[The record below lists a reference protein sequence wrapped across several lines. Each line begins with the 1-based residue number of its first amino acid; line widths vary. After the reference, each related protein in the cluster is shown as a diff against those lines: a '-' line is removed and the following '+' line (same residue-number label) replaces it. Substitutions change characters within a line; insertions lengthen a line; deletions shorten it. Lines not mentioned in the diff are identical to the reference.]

1 MGANLLTTA
10 SVIQCPHG
18 GAAQLVTTN
27 TTLDIDGAMA
37 LVETDVHP
45 VVGCPFVL
53 PGPKPSP
60 CVTLTWTAGSKN
72 VDADGVPV
80 LTTAS
85 VGLCKSPEGAPQ
97 GLAVVASTQT
107 DVSDD

>member
-1 MGANLLTTA
+1 MPRYILTTQ

-18 GAAQLVTTN
+18 GMAQLVTTN
-27 TTLDIDGAMA
+27 TSIALASGQA

-45 VVGCPFVL
+45 VLGCPFVL

-60 CVTLTWTAGSKN
+60 CVKITWTGGSKSIE
-72 VDADGVPV
+72 ADGVPV

-85 VGLCKSPEGAPQ
+85 VGLCASPEGAPQ
-97 GLAVVASTQT
+97 GTALIVKTQT
-107 DVSDD
+107 DVADD